1 VPGRK
6 TDIKD
11 AEWIAELLRHGL
23 LQASFIPPAP
33 IRELREL
40 TRYRKTLIGQRTQE
54 VNRLHKV
61 LEIANIKLAV
71 VATDVLGVSG
81 RRMLE
86 AMLGGEQDAD
96 VLAALAQGRL
106 RTKLP
111 QLRQALEGRLTAHH
125 LILIKRILAHLDF
138 LEESLA
144 ELQSEIERALLSS
157 QDAVQLLQTIPGVGA
172 TAAAAIVAE
181 IGTDISIPR
190 EYPYRS
196 VGAAC

>member
-1 VPGRK
+1 M
-6 TDIKD
+6 
-11 AEWIAELLRHGL
+11 
-23 LQASFIPPAP
+23 
-33 IRELREL
+33 